1 MTLQIEWRASEEIR
15 EGIVIQTGR
24 GGSLDIKLLG
34 CFFRFNVKIVKMIY
48 IVKKISR
55 IGIIY
60 HMK

>member
-34 CFFRFNVKIVKMIY
+34 YFFRFNVKILNKIY
-48 IVKKISR
+48 IAKKIS
-55 IGIIY
+55 
-60 HMK
+60 